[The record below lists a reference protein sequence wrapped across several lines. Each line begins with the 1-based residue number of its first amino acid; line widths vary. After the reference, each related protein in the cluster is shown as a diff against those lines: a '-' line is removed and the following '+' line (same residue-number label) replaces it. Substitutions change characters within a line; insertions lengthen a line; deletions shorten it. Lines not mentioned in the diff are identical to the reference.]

1 MLASKGANVM
11 INGLGTPA
19 EIKDAQAKIAKHNVT
34 VKYNGANLMN
44 ANEVEALVKD
54 TVAQFGS
61 VDILVNNAG
70 PSCSIAAVA
79 NSSQASSTLHLLVQH
94 SAIII
99 GACMPLTRC
108 R

>member
-1 MLASKGANVM
+1 M

-54 TVAQFGS
+54 TVAQLGS

-70 PSCSIAAVA
+70 PSCS
-79 NSSQASSTLHLLVQH
+79 LLRP
-94 SAIII
+94 
-99 GACMPLTRC
+99 PLTPRRYPARC
-108 R
+108 TCWYRILRLYLCMHIADAL